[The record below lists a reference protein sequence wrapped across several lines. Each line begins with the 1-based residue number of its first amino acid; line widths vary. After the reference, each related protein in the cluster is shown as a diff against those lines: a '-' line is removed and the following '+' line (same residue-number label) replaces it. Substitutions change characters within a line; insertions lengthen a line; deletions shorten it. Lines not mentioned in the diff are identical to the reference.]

1 MHSLKQYKGSFMLAI
16 CAIIWG
22 TSLVPQKLGMQYL
35 GAFSFGAAR
44 FLTGAIIFLP
54 LSLLVKRLIK
64 EKEEVFLRKDLLIG
78 GGLCGTVMFLG
89 AYFQQL
95 GLTDTTVGKTAFI
108 TSMYIVMIPL
118 IGLFFHRKTEMITW
132 VSIGLATVCLY
143 FLCISENFSISKGDF
158 YVFIGSVFWAVQIT
172 LVDYYSK
179 KTNSLELVFVEF
191 TVAGILSLVCAF
203 QMEAPTIQA
212 VTSSIGPILYTG
224 IMVVG
229 VAYTLQA
236 LGQKTVSPAIAGLIF
251 STESLFGVLAG
262 ALMFQEVMST
272 REIIGCILL
281 FIALLLTQMK
291 FSPIQKGKKQT
302 IINPDA
308 EELAQQVVPCET
320 PTFKV

>member
-1 MHSLKQYKGSFMLAI
+1 MHSFKHYKGQFMLAL

-22 TSLVPQKLGMQYL
+22 TALVPQKLGMQYL
-35 GAFSFGAAR
+35 GPFSFGAAR

-54 LSLLVKRLIK
+54 LSLLIKRLMK
-64 EKEEVFLRKDLLIG
+64 EEKEYFLRKNLLVG

-118 IGLFFHRKTEMITW
+118 IGLFFHRKTEMMTW
-132 VSIGLATVCLY
+132 ASIGLAMVGLY
-143 FLCISENFSISKGDF
+143 FLCISENFNISKGDF
-158 YVFIGSVFWAVQIT
+158 YIFIGSVFWAVQIT
-172 LVDYYSK
+172 LVDHYSK
-179 KTNSLELVFVEF
+179 KTNSLELVLVEF
-191 TVAGILSLVCAF
+191 TVAGILSLLCAI
-203 QMEAPTIQA
+203 QMEAPTFQA
-212 VTSSIGPILYTG
+212 VASSIGPVLYTG
-224 IMVVG
+224 IMVLG

-291 FSPIQKGKKQT
+291 FSHSLKGKKQT

-308 EELAQQVVPCET
+308 EELAQQTEPCDI

>member
-1 MHSLKQYKGSFMLAI
+1 
-16 CAIIWG
+16 
-22 TSLVPQKLGMQYL
+22 
-35 GAFSFGAAR
+35 
-44 FLTGAIIFLP
+44 
-54 LSLLVKRLIK
+54 
-64 EKEEVFLRKDLLIG
+64 
-78 GGLCGTVMFLG
+78 
-89 AYFQQL
+89 
-95 GLTDTTVGKTAFI
+95 
-108 TSMYIVMIPL
+108 MYIVMIPL
-118 IGLFFHRKTEMITW
+118 IGLLFHRKTEMITW
-132 VSIGLATVCLY
+132 VSIGLAMVGLY

-191 TVAGILSLVCAF
+191 TVAGILSLLCAF

-212 VTSSIGPILYTG
+212 VTSSIGSILYTG

-262 ALMFQEVMST
+262 VLMFQEVMST

-281 FIALLLTQMK
+281 FVALLLTQMK
-291 FSPIQKGKKQT
+291 FSPIQKAEEQT
-302 IINPDA
+302 NGNLEA
-308 EELAQQVVPCET
+308 KELAQQTIPCET
-320 PTFKV
+320 PTFKI

>member
-1 MHSLKQYKGSFMLAI
+1 MHSLKQYKGSFMLAL

-54 LSLLVKRLIK
+54 LSLLVKRLMK
-64 EKEEVFLRKDLLIG
+64 EEKEAFLRKDLLIG

-95 GLTDTTVGKTAFI
+95 GLADTTVGKTAFI

-118 IGLFFHRKTEMITW
+118 IGLFLHRKTEMMTW
-132 VSIGLATVCLY
+132 VSVGLAMVGLY

-158 YVFIGSVFWAVQIT
+158 YVFLGSVFWAVQIT
-172 LVDYYSK
+172 LVDHYSK
-179 KTNSLELVFVEF
+179 KTNSLELVLVEF
-191 TVAGILSLVCAF
+191 TVAGILSLLCAL
-203 QMEAPTIQA
+203 QIEAPTMQA

-224 IMVVG
+224 IIVVG

-236 LGQKTVSPAIAGLIF
+236 LGQKTVSPAITGLIL

-281 FIALLLTQMK
+281 FIALLLTQIK
-291 FSPIQKGKKQT
+291 VSPLQKDKEPT
-302 IINPDA
+302 IVNPDA
-308 EELAQQVVPCET
+308 KELAQQTVPCET